1 MAAPGLLSRARAITP
16 SLLLAIVSSSAC
28 VPIAWVVPPM
38 KVEIADGARLGIRAD
53 APSDPSPARN
63 DLRASAGVHLA
74 NLLRPEETHA
84 DVGLGYALTE
94 AGLAQRTI
102 QGAYLEGGPVLARGD
117 GGHTRLSLTI
127 RAEALFPDRYSY
139 GMGYAAFGRLGGELF
154 GYQAPWYLEIP
165 SQLVD
170 RARALRRRRARH
182 VRARLVR
189 RGGRAGPPRRRARDR
204 ARRRSRRARPAE
216 RRIRLLRRP
225 PAEGLASAVQVSG
238 EKEPAASQGL
248 VPRHRC
254 PRGKPK
260 LRVAVRHVLRDVLGA
275 IGDAGRPRL
284 GCPRPTQRG
293 FRRGRSRRRSR
304 ARRGARATEEPVL
317 ATERPPRLTDR
328 ACLRRCGR

>member
-165 SQLVD
+165 PNWSTGRGLFVG
-170 RARALRRRRARH
+170 
-182 VRARLVR
+182 
-189 RGGRAGPPRRRARDR
+189 GGRGMYALDWFVEGGEQVLPGGERATV
-204 ARRRSRRARPAE
+204 
-216 RRIRLLRRP
+216 LGG
-225 PAEGLASAVQVSG
+225 GLAVRVPPSG
-238 EKEPAASQGL
+238 GFGCCVVLP
-248 VPRHRC
+248 
-254 PRGKPK
+254 PK
-260 LRVAVRHVLRDVLGA
+260 AWLL
-275 IGDAGRPRL
+275 P
-284 GCPRPTQRG
+284 
-293 FRRGRSRRRSR
+293 FR
-304 ARRGARATEEPVL
+304 
-317 ATERPPRLTDR
+317 
-328 ACLRRCGR
+328 